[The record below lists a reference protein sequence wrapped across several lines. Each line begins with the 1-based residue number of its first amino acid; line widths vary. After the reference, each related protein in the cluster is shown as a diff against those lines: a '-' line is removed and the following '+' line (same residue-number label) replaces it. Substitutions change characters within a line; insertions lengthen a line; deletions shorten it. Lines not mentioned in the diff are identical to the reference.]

1 MERHTRQALAVA
13 MTLLL
18 TVALVAPAMGQTGP
32 YEPEEPPTEE
42 PPAEEP
48 PTEEPPAEEPPA
60 EEPPAE
66 EPEVEG
72 VVEVREEPAEEA
84 DVDAE
89 DDAVDEVAEV
99 REVTLVRTG
108 ADTFLLVVAGLL
120 ALGLGGLMLLRSR
133 RRDIPGA

>member
-1 MERHTRQALAVA
+1 MERHTRAVLAAA

-32 YEPEEPPTEE
+32 YEPEEPP
-42 PPAEEP
+42 
-48 PTEEPPAEEPPA
+48 A

-72 VVEVREEPAEEA
+72 VAEVREEPVEEA

-89 DDAVDEVAEV
+89 DDAVDDVAEV
-99 REVTLVRTG
+99 RGVTLARTG
-108 ADTFLLVVAGLL
+108 ADSLLLVAAGLL
-120 ALGLGGLMLLRSR
+120 ALGLGALMVVRSR
-133 RRDIPGA
+133 RRPGTPDS

>member
-1 MERHTRQALAVA
+1 MERHTQVVLAVA

-48 PTEEPPAEEPPA
+48 PAEEPPA
-60 EEPPAE
+60 EEPD
-66 EPEVEG
+66 VEG
-72 VVEVREEPAEEA
+72 VVEVREEPVEEA

-89 DDAVDEVAEV
+89 EDAVDDVAEV
-99 REVTLVRTG
+99 RGVALARTG

-133 RRDIPGA
+133 RRGTPGA

>member
-1 MERHTRQALAVA
+1 

-18 TVALVAPAMGQTGP
+18 TVALVVPATGQTGP
-32 YEPEEPPTEE
+32 YEP
-42 PPAEEP
+42 
-48 PTEEPPAEEPPA
+48 

-72 VVEVREEPAEEA
+72 VAEDREEPAEET

-89 DDAVDEVAEV
+89 EDAVDDVAEV
-99 REVTLVRTG
+99 RGVTLARTG